1 MTMQQTPAVKPNYGY
16 YRQPDGRVTLSP
28 ANDLDELKYS
38 RMGWT
43 ALRQYGKF
51 EATSPYVA
59 NHPLEGLFL
68 AGGAKELSLEQ
79 ITVQGFHVDPPT
91 VPGCGRTLNQFHPHH
106 APACFEQVQVVYFP
120 QLEGVDLA
128 VFPCSFG
135 CGRTL
140 PTEPALQQHER
151 VAHAPEKSD
160 ERTGESLAA
169 ALAKALISGFGGK
182 VPAANPA
189 EEAPALDVPAQIA
202 EVIMVQQQA
211 IEALRAELEAVK
223 TRQASVPKQ
232 RRARRAKVAA

>member
-1 MTMQQTPAVKPNYGY
+1 MTMQQNPAVKPNYGY

-91 VPGCGRTLNQFHPHH
+91 GPRWRTAANAVWNRGKRSVALDLKQDH
-106 APACFEQVQVVYFP
+106 
-120 QLEGVDLA
+120 DLA
-128 VFPCSFG
+128 RARSVK
-135 CGRTL
+135 L
-140 PTEPALQQHER
+140 A
-151 VAHAPEKSD
+151 
-160 ERTGESLAA
+160 LAA
-169 ALAKALISGFGGK
+169 GCAVTSTNTGIPSHGRIVAVTAT
-182 VPAANPA
+182 
-189 EEAPALDVPAQIA
+189 
-202 EVIMVQQQA
+202 A
-211 IEALRAELEAVK
+211 I
-223 TRQASVPKQ
+223 
-232 RRARRAKVAA
+232 

>member
-1 MTMQQTPAVKPNYGY
+1 MTMQTPAVKPNYGY
-16 YRQPDGRVTLSP
+16 YRQPDGRITLSP

-51 EATSPYVA
+51 EATSPYVT

-79 ITVQGFHVDPPT
+79 ITRQGFHVDPPT
-91 VPGCGRTLNQFHPHH
+91 MPGCSKTLNQFHPHH
-106 APACFEQVQVVYFP
+106 APACFEQVLLVEFP
-120 QLEGVDLA
+120 QLEGVDLP
-128 VFPCSFG
+128 VFPCNFG

-140 PTEPALQQHER
+140 PTERALQQHES

-169 ALAKALISGFGGK
+169 ALAQALISGFGGK
-182 VPAANPA
+182 APAAAPGEVDPA
-189 EEAPALDVPAQIA
+189 VADVSTQVA
-202 EVIMVQQQA
+202 ELLMSQQQA
-211 IEALRAELEAVK
+211 IDALREELANMK
-223 TRQASVPKQ
+223 AATPKQ
-232 RRARRAKVAA
+232 RRARRPKVAA